1 MKRMMMFTVAVS
13 IAAMLGGC
21 CTAQENQIATLRSKM
36 DTLMNQNN
44 SYKNQISELDKFN
57 QQLTGDSQAKDQQI
71 ANLTGRVSE
80 LESAPPTT
88 IVQEATPTKTA
99 EGWISTTVGDK
110 ISVGSDVLFTSG
122 SATLTTGG
130 KAALRSVSNAVKAN
144 YAGLPVRVYG
154 FTDSDP
160 IVKSKKYWSDN
171 LDLSANRAMAVTR
184 YLISQRISA
193 ERIETVAMG
202 ATHFVTS
209 NTSKSGKARNR
220 RVEIMVVKR

>member
-44 SYKNQISELDKFN
+44 SYRNQISELDKFN

-71 ANLTGRVSE
+71 SQLTGRVSE
-80 LESAPPTT
+80 LESAPET
-88 IVQEATPTKTA
+88 IVEVATPTKTA

-122 SATLTTGG
+122 SATLSSGG
-130 KAALRSVSNAVKAN
+130 KSALRSVSNAVKAN

-160 IVKSKKYWSDN
+160 IRKSRKLWSDN

-184 YLISQRISA
+184 YLISQGISA
-193 ERIETVAMG
+193 ERLETVAMG

-209 NTSKSGKARNR
+209 NASKSGKARNR
-220 RVEIMVVKR
+220 RVEIMVVKQ

>member
-44 SYKNQISELDKFN
+44 SYRNQISELDQFN

-71 ANLTGRVSE
+71 SQLTGRVSE
-80 LESAPPTT
+80 LESAPIHEP
-88 IVQEATPTKTA
+88 EAAAPTKTA
-99 EGWISTTVGDK
+99 EGWISMTVGDK

-122 SATLTTGG
+122 SATLTSGG
-130 KAALRSVSNAVKAN
+130 KAALRSVANAIKAN

-160 IVKSKKYWSDN
+160 IVKSKRLWSDN

-184 YLISQRISA
+184 YLISQRISS
-193 ERIETVAMG
+193 ERLETVAMG

-209 NTSKSGKARNR
+209 NASKSGKARNR